1 MIELVGF
8 DDSFLED
15 WIFVGFFVLVAVY
28 LQDRS
33 IITERKEL
41 LGAKRNELRRLIGQF
56 GYFVV
61 GYYLV
66 LLDLA
71 HEFWV
76 LALLEGHVECATG
89 LDSLPLQVYFLLEE
103 LTGYLLV
110 GLGVYGLLLGL
121 YV

>member
-15 WIFVGFFVLVAVY
+15 WIFVRFFVLVAVY

-41 LGAKRNELRRLIGQF
+41 FGAERNELRRFVGQF

-61 GYYLV
+61 GYYFV

-76 LALLEGHVECATG
+76 LALLERHVECAPG
-89 LDSLPLQVYFLLEE
+89 LDSLPLQVYFLLQE
-103 LTGYLLV
+103 LSGYLLV
-110 GLGVYGLLLGL
+110 GLRVYGLLVGL